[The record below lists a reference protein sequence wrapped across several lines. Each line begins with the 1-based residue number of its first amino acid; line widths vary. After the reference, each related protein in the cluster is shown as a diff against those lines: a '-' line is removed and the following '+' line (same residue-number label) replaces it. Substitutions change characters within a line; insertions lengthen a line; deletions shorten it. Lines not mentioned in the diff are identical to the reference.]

1 MPARKKILLI
11 DDSDITLG
19 VEKHILRS
27 SYDIITAKDGEEG
40 LRKARDEKP
49 DLILCDVVMRNLDGF
64 ETCRRLRADP
74 LTKAVPIIL
83 VTSQSSESMMVNGY
97 ESGCSDYVTK
107 PIQPVE
113 LLEKVRNCLGN
124 GE

>member
-11 DDSDITLG
+11 DDSEITLG
-19 VEKHILRS
+19 VEEIILRR
-27 SYDIITAKDGEEG
+27 SYDIVMAKDGEEG
-40 LRKARDEKP
+40 VRKARAERP
-49 DLILCDVVMRNLDGF
+49 DLILCDVVMPSIDGF

-74 LTKAVPIIL
+74 LTEAVPIIL
-83 VTSQSSESMMVNGY
+83 VTSQCSEGMMVNGF

-113 LLEKVRNCLGN
+113 LLEKVKNCIGD
-124 GE
+124 